1 MELKALDESIKTRA
15 IRIGPV
21 DLVEQFR
28 DPVGSVS
35 FHELR
40 EGRRIQLAPRHPEA
54 LGHLVSRFKEG
65 VGNRDRGFHTRT
77 YR

>member
-1 MELKALDESIKTRA
+1 MELKALDERIKMRG
-15 IRIGPV
+15 IRVGPV

-35 FHELR
+35 LYKLQ
-40 EGRRIQLAPRHPEA
+40 EGRCIQLAPGHPET

-65 VGNRDRGFHTRT
+65 VGNRDRGFHGVE
-77 YR
+77 YN